1 MIRAGLRLLIDGK
14 GQHAYRSPINMLP
27 CDLGAQP
34 LVSDLARGELTWPAL
49 GDCPDTL
56 FMIIG
61 LLQYGLFATLNIG
74 GSLNR
79 IGKVSSDLLS
89 H

>member
-14 GQHAYRSPINMLP
+14 GQHAHRSPINMLP

-34 LVSDLARGELTWPAL
+34 LVSDLARGKLTWPAL
-49 GDCPDTL
+49 GDRSNPL
-56 FMIIG
+56 FMIVG
-61 LLQYGLFATLNIG
+61 LLKDGLFPALDIG
-74 GSLNR
+74 GSLNG
-79 IGKVSSDLLS
+79 IGKVASDLLS